1 MGACTLTVCLYWG
14 LQVLKLYDGSITAP
28 IVRMLKE
35 AAAEKKAT
43 GL

>member
-1 MGACTLTVCLYWG
+1 MVCPIG
-14 LQVLKLYDGSITAP
+14 GVQVLKLYDGSITAP

-35 AAAEKKAT
+35 AAAEKEAT